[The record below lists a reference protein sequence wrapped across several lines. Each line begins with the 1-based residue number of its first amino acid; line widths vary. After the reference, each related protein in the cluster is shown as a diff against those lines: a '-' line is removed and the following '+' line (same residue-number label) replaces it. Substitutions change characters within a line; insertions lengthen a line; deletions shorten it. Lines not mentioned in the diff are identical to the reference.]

1 MTETPTKNPKILYAM
16 LRHTKDGGK
25 LHEHLSE
32 HLEWMHGNEKDGR
45 VFMSGPTDGSEL
57 NGLTIIE
64 AASREVADELAQQDP
79 LIRSG
84 AVTYSLH
91 TWNVNEGRIALTLY
105 LSNQSALL
113 G

>member
-1 MTETPTKNPKILYAM
+1 MHSVGIVLHPRRDCGEAVGAVVDWAAA
-16 LRHTKDGGK
+16 RGGK
-25 LHEHLSE
+25 VFGVPGEI
-32 HLEWMHGNEKDGR
+32 GR
-45 VFMSGPTDGSEL
+45 VRGATAVS
-57 NGLTIIE
+57 
-64 AASREVADELAQQDP
+64 ADELAQQDP

-105 LSNQSALL
+105 LSDQSASL